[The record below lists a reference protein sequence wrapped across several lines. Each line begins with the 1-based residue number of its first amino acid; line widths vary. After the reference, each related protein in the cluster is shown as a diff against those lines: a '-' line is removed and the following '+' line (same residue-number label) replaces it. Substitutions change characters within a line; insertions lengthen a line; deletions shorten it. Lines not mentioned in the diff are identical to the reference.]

1 MKIQVY
7 ENILDA
13 IRVRKRRPI
22 PLVFNQSLPKIN
34 KSFHTKKDFK
44 LKNTLFNLNDY
55 VGESLFFKKFSNND
69 DDVHFQKISAI
80 VFISDANDEK
90 FYLYIKLHFKYNV
103 LYTYRVVYSSSF
115 NDLILS
121 LYKKITLPDFLNS
134 SIFVSQNDKTTEQQD
149 IIDKYNELYV
159 IKHITLNN
167 INFTIDLHKRT
178 IITKDADDKIYKCRF
193 NGRKDRKYIDQL
205 LEQILSNSN
214 NRAEHVDE
222 DDENVEYFIFILIDN
237 EVNKIFTLKN
247 VNNQQTS
254 FSKKN
259 DNFTKRI
266 KVGDIEFNVDKQTKS
281 LSALY
286 NNKKYFCK
294 INMKKNKKY
303 LNDIISLNTDKF
315 KIYKNVFKFINDK
328 SFVIVELIQVISV
341 SDGVKIFTLSRE

>member
-1 MKIQVY
+1 MKIELY

-13 IRVRKRRPI
+13 IRVRERRPI
-22 PLVFNQSLPKIN
+22 PLIFNQSLPKIN
-34 KSFHTKKDFK
+34 KSFHTKTEFK
-44 LKNTLFNLNDY
+44 LKNNLFNLNDY

-69 DDVHFQKISAI
+69 DYVHFQKICAI

-90 FYLYIKLHFKYNV
+90 FYLYIKLHFKYDV

-121 LYKKITLPDFLNS
+121 LYKKITLPDFINS
-134 SIFVSQNDKTTEQQD
+134 SIFVSQNDKTTEQKD
-149 IIDKYNELYV
+149 IIDKYNDLYV
-159 IKHITLNN
+159 IKHITINN

-193 NGRKDRKYIDQL
+193 NGRKDRKYIEQL
-205 LEQILSNSN
+205 LSNSDN
-214 NRAEHVDE
+214 GAEHIDE
-222 DDENVEYFIFILIDN
+222 DDENVEYFILIKINN
-237 EVNKIFTLKN
+237 EVTKIFTLKN

-254 FSKKN
+254 FCKKH

-315 KIYKNVFKFINDK
+315 KIYKNVYKFIN
-328 SFVIVELIQVISV
+328 SIYYETFVIVELIEVISV
-341 SDGVKIFTLSRE
+341 SDGVKIFTLSQT

>member
-1 MKIQVY
+1 MKIQLY

-13 IRVRKRRPI
+13 IRVRERRPI
-22 PLVFNQSLPKIN
+22 PLIFNQSLPKIN
-34 KSFHTKKDFK
+34 KSFHTKTEFK
-44 LKNTLFNLNDY
+44 LINNLFNLNDY

-134 SIFVSQNDKTTEQQD
+134 SIFVSQNDKTIEQKD
-149 IIDKYNELYV
+149 IIVKYNECYI
-159 IKHITLNN
+159 IKNITINN
-167 INFTIDLHKRT
+167 VNFTIDLHKRT

-193 NGRKDRKYIDQL
+193 NERKDKKDIEQL
-205 LEQILSNSN
+205 LSNISIN
-214 NRAEHVDE
+214 ISKLIHE
-222 DDENVEYFIFILIDN
+222 DDGYFEYNIIINN
-237 EVNKIFTLKN
+237 EVNKIFTLKD
-247 VNNQQTS
+247 VNNKPSS
-254 FSKKN
+254 FSKRN

-328 SFVIVELIQVISV
+328 SFVIVELIEVISV
-341 SDGVKIFTLSRE
+341 SDGVKIFTISQA

>member
-1 MKIQVY
+1 MKIELY

-13 IRVRKRRPI
+13 IRVRERRPI
-22 PLVFNQSLPKIN
+22 PLIFNQSLPKIN
-34 KSFHTKKDFK
+34 KSFHTKTEFK
-44 LKNTLFNLNDY
+44 LKNNLFNLNDY

-90 FYLYIKLHFKYNV
+90 FYLYIKLHFKYDV
-103 LYTYRVVYSSSF
+103 LFKYRVVYSLSF

-149 IIDKYNELYV
+149 IIDKYNEFYV
-159 IKHITLNN
+159 IKHITINN

-193 NGRKDRKYIDQL
+193 NGRKDRKYIEL
-205 LEQILSNSN
+205 LLSNSD
-214 NRAEHVDE
+214 RLHVSKLTI
-222 DDENVEYFIFILIDN
+222 DDLCNLYKIIISN
-237 EVNKIFTLKN
+237 EVTKIFTLKN
-247 VNNQQTS
+247 VNNQQAS

-266 KVGDIEFNVDKQTKS
+266 KVNDIEFNVDKQKKT

-294 INMKKNKKY
+294 INMKKDKKY

-328 SFVIVELIQVISV
+328 SLVIVELIEIISV
-341 SDGVKIFTLSRE
+341 SDGVKIFTLSQT

>member
-1 MKIQVY
+1 MKIELY
-7 ENILDA
+7 ENILDV
-13 IRVRKRRPI
+13 IRERERRPI
-22 PLVFNQSLPKIN
+22 PLVFNQSLHKIN
-34 KSFHTKKDFK
+34 KSFHTKTEFK
-44 LKNTLFNLNDY
+44 LKNNLFNLNDY

-159 IKHITLNN
+159 IKHITINN

-193 NGRKDRKYIDQL
+193 NGRKDRKYIEL
-205 LEQILSNSN
+205 LLSNSD
-214 NRAEHVDE
+214 NRAEHIDE
-222 DDENVEYFIFILIDN
+222 DDENVEYFILIN
-237 EVNKIFTLKN
+237 NKIFTLKN
-247 VNNQQTS
+247 VNNKPSS
-254 FSKKN
+254 FSKRN

-266 KVGDIEFNVDKQTKS
+266 KVGDIEFNVDKQTKT

-315 KIYKNVFKFINDK
+315 KIYKNVFKFINSINDK
-328 SFVIVELIQVISV
+328 SFAIVELIEVISV
-341 SDGVKIFTLSRE
+341 SDGVKIFTLS

>member
-1 MKIQVY
+1 MKIQLY

-13 IRVRKRRPI
+13 IRVRERRPI
-22 PLVFNQSLPKIN
+22 PLIFNQSLPKIT
-34 KSFHTKKDFK
+34 KSFHTKTEFQ
-44 LKNTLFNLNDY
+44 LKNFLFNLNDY

-80 VFISDANDEK
+80 VLISDANDEK

-134 SIFVSQNDKTTEQQD
+134 SIFVSSNDKSFEQQD
-149 IIDKYNELYV
+149 IIDKYNEFYV
-159 IKHITLNN
+159 IKHITIDN

-178 IITKDADDKIYKCRF
+178 IITKDADNKIYKCRF

-205 LEQILSNSN
+205 LSNSN
-214 NRAEHVDE
+214 NRAEHIE
-222 DDENVEYFIFILIDN
+222 DDGNGEYIIIINN

-247 VNNQQTS
+247 VNNKQAS

-259 DNFTKRI
+259 NNFTKRI
-266 KVGDIEFNVDKQTKS
+266 KVGDIEFNVNKQTKS
-281 LSALY
+281 LSVLY
-286 NNKKYFCK
+286 NNTKYFCK
-294 INMKKNKKY
+294 INIKKDKKY

-328 SFVIVELIQVISV
+328 SFVIVELIEVISV
-341 SDGVKIFTLSRE
+341 SDGVKIYTLSQS